1 MLVKAYI
8 TFDGQAEEALNF
20 YKEVFNGKIEN
31 MIRYGEGKGDTSADQ
46 LDENTKKRIENA
58 RLDFGS
64 NCFNVSDILPGEK
77 FIVGN
82 NIHLDIVFFD
92 DKNVKE
98 TFNKLAVGAEIIE
111 PLGEK
116 PFSPNYGNLT
126 DRFGIN
132 WSIMQ
137 MPKHN

>member
-8 TFDGQAEEALNF
+8 TFDGQAEEALYF
-20 YKEVFNGKIEN
+20 YKEIFNGKIEN
-31 MIRYGEGKGDTSADQ
+31 MIRYGEEKGDTPIAQ
-46 LDENTKKRIENA
+46 LDENTRNRIENA
-58 RLDFGS
+58 RLDFGN

-92 DKNVKE
+92 DKNIKE
-98 TFNKLAVGAEIIE
+98 TFDKLAVGGEIIE
-111 PLGEK
+111 PLGAK

-126 DRFGIN
+126 DKFGIN

-137 MPKHN
+137 MPKRN

>member
-8 TFDGQAEEALNF
+8 TFDGQAEEALYF
-20 YKEVFNGKIEN
+20 YKEIFNGKIEN
-31 MIRYGEGKGDTSADQ
+31 MIRYGEGKGDIPSVQ
-46 LDENTKKRIENA
+46 LDENTKNRIENA
-58 RLDFGS
+58 RLDFGN

-92 DKNVKE
+92 DKNIKG
-98 TFNKLAVGAEIIE
+98 FFDKLAVGGEIIE
-111 PLGEK
+111 PLGAK

-126 DRFGIN
+126 DKFGIN

-137 MPKHN
+137 MPKRN